1 MAGSFRG
8 GVHPDDAKA
17 LSNSSA
23 VTVMTPP
30 GEIVLP
36 VRQHIGA
43 PARVIVEKGQQVKKG
58 QVVAESGGF
67 VSAPIH
73 ASVSGTVKAVETRL
87 TPLGNKALSVIVESD
102 GLDEWA
108 ENLDIPRNISELS
121 PEQLRNILR
130 DSGLVGMGGA
140 GFPTH
145 VKLSPPAD
153 KPIDTVILNGVECEP
168 YATCDH
174 RLMLERPETV
184 VEGLRIIMKILG
196 VAKAYIGIEKNKP
209 DAIRIMKQ
217 TVKNYPG
224 VKVAELRVRY
234 PQGGEKQLI
243 YAVTGRKTPA
253 GGLPM
258 DIGCVVQNV
267 GTAAGI
273 YEAVALGRPLI
284 QRIVTVT
291 GNGVRT
297 PMNVMARVGDSF
309 ARLVEFAGGYTEK
322 ASKLIMG
329 GPMMGIA
336 QFTDD
341 VPVIKGTSCILI
353 LEDVFGDGARELPC
367 ISCARCVDVCPMN
380 LLPTEIASYVEF
392 ERWDDLK
399 GNGAMDCIEC
409 GCCSYICPAKRRLVE
424 RIKFGKM
431 KLSEMRTQE
440 QARKKAAEEKEQ
452 TGKA

>member
-1 MAGSFRG
+1 MS
-8 GVHPDDAKA
+8 
-17 LSNSSA
+17 
-23 VTVMTPP
+23 
-30 GEIVLP
+30 
-36 VRQHIGA
+36 
-43 PARVIVEKGQQVKKG
+43 
-58 QVVAESGGF
+58 
-67 VSAPIH
+67 
-73 ASVSGTVKAVETRL
+73 
-87 TPLGNKALSVIVESD
+87 
-102 GLDEWA
+102 
-108 ENLDIPRNISELS
+108 
-121 PEQLRNILR
+121 
-130 DSGLVGMGGA
+130 
-140 GFPTH
+140 
-145 VKLSPPAD
+145 
-153 KPIDTVILNGVECEP
+153 C
-168 YATCDH
+168 
-174 RLMLERPETV
+174 
-184 VEGLRIIMKILG
+184 
-196 VAKAYIGIEKNKP
+196 
-209 DAIRIMKQ
+209 
-217 TVKNYPG
+217 
-224 VKVAELRVRY
+224 
-234 PQGGEKQLI
+234 
-243 YAVTGRKTPA
+243 
-253 GGLPM
+253 
-258 DIGCVVQNV
+258 NV